1 MLGSLG
7 KWLRLLGYDTVIARD
22 EPDAVLV
29 RQARA
34 EDRVILTRDRQ
45 LARRRG
51 VRVFLITEDDLEAQL
66 YQVATNLDLPPPQP
80 GSRCPECNEL
90 LVIQRAD
97 DVAGDVAP
105 LRPADAGQF
114 SALPG
119 LPEGLLAGQPLA
131 GGGGEAGG
139 LERLTRARR
148 YGLSPRVNGR
158 EICSPSRRTDNSMVW
173 PTAVRNTR

>member
-1 MLGSLG
+1 MKLLADSMLGSLG

-97 DVAGDVAP
+97 DVAGDVP
-105 LRPADAGQF
+105 PYVLRTRDSFRRCPDCQRVFWRGSHWQGVA
-114 SALPG
+114 
-119 LPEGLLAGQPLA
+119 EKLAAWKG
-131 GGGGEAGG
+131 
-139 LERLTRARR
+139 
-148 YGLSPRVNGR
+148 
-158 EICSPSRRTDNSMVW
+158 
-173 PTAVRNTR
+173 